1 MISTILICAS
11 LDRNPKMYLGAAEK
25 LDLPPSKVAMVAAHI
40 YDLRAAASHGLKT
53 VYVRRITED
62 VNQDK
67 TTIKAKAEGGEV
79 DAVVDTF
86 TELAEAEQEVRI
98 LSFCLMSMMVAPAG
112 VVVPDAEVAV
122 APVKVTVPKLAKG
135 TSPPD
140 FGLDRSVLIRSD
152 ERR

>member
-1 MISTILICAS
+1 
-11 LDRNPKMYLGAAEK
+11 MYLGAAEK

-86 TELAEAEQEVRI
+86 TELAEA
-98 LSFCLMSMMVAPAG
+98 LGL
-112 VVVPDAEVAV
+112 
-122 APVKVTVPKLAKG
+122 LG
-135 TSPPD
+135 TQTQA
-140 FGLDRSVLIRSD
+140 
-152 ERR
+152 